1 MEIGVISVRYAR
13 ALLKY
18 SIEAG
23 LEQEVY
29 KDMSFLAES
38 YARVSQLKST
48 MKNPMLSNDQKESLI
63 VTACGDKISDA
74 TRRFVHLVL
83 NEDRGGILHF
93 IANSYITLYRK
104 QKNVIR
110 GRLITAAA
118 VSSDTQQKMRQMVE
132 KKTKGTVEFDTQ
144 VQPEILGGFILEYD
158 TYRMDASVKTQI
170 RTILEQLK
178 K

>member
-13 ALLKY
+13 AMLKY
-18 SIEAG
+18 AIGAG
-23 LEQEVY
+23 LEEEVY
-29 KDMSFLAES
+29 RDMTSLAQS
-38 YARVSQLKST
+38 YARVSQLKTT
-48 MKNPMLSNDQKESLI
+48 MKNPMLSNDKKESLLA
-63 VTACGDKISDA
+63 TACGGQICDA
-74 TRRFVHLVL
+74 TRSFLHLVL
-83 NEDRGGILHF
+83 KEDRGGILHF

-132 KKTKGTVEFDTQ
+132 KKTNGTVEFDTE
-144 VQPEILGGFILEYD
+144 VQPDLLGGFILEYD
-158 TYRMDASVKTQI
+158 TFRMDASVKTQI
-170 RTILEQLK
+170 RKVLAQLK